1 MGRLLL
7 IRHGQASWGS
17 DDYDVLSPLGHR
29 QGAALGEIWRM
40 RGVVPDRVISG
51 GMRRHRETAEAAGL
65 TVCDVDEDW
74 AEFDHVAMLARVPM
88 PADAHSDRDT
98 FQEWFE
104 VASGRWIGGEHG
116 DYDESFAAFTGR
128 VSAALERAAA
138 YDGTTAIVTSGGP
151 IAWVSASLLADDA
164 PTRAALWRRLNRV
177 CVNTGVSHLVSGRR
191 GVNLV
196 SFNEHTHLEG
206 RTDLLSYR

>member
-7 IRHGQASWGS
+7 VRHGQASWGA
-17 DDYDVLSPLGHR
+17 DDYDVLSALGHQ
-29 QGAALGEIWRM
+29 QGAALGEIWRL

-65 TVCDVDEDW
+65 EVSEVDAGW

-88 PADAHSDRDT
+88 PAEAHADRAV
-98 FQEWFE
+98 FQQWFE
-104 VASGRWIGGEHG
+104 VASNRWTGGEED
-116 DYDESFAAFTGR
+116 DYDESFAAFTDR
-128 VSAALERAAA
+128 VSAALTRAAA

-151 IAWVSASLLADDA
+151 IAWVAASLLADDQ
-164 PTRAALWRRLNRV
+164 PTRTTLWHRLNRV
-177 CVNTGVSHLVSGRR
+177 CVNSGVSHLVSGRR
-191 GVNLV
+191 GINLV

-206 RTDLLSYR
+206 KPDLLSYR